1 MVHTRRGICAGV
13 WVTVPMLVML
23 AFILTSPLTP
33 THAAEG
39 QAKVD
44 RLVMG
49 VQVVVW
55 VQGAGVGEH
64 AIAHPL
70 NGLDNGGRCSLLRP
84 PQVIENG

>member
-13 WVTVPMLVML
+13 WVTVPMLVVL

-49 VQVVVW
+49 VINPYHDRSYW
-55 VQGAGVGEH
+55 IPG
-64 AIAHPL
+64 
-70 NGLDNGGRCSLLRP
+70 S
-84 PQVIENG
+84 